1 MCMQV
6 ESKTMQVS
14 SRVHASEAAT
24 FATHR
29 NPTLGLRPPH
39 PRYRLGSSA
48 PLRVSISHPHMK
60 AHTRAPTPCS
70 TFLGVRPQLHASVT
84 TLRAPLQASFLC
96 ELCLL
101 LLS

>member
-39 PRYRLGSSA
+39 PRCRLGSSA
-48 PLRVSISHPHMK
+48 PLSQHFT
-60 AHTRAPTPCS
+60 HTNRTR
-70 TFLGVRPQLHASVT
+70 TN
-84 TLRAPLQASFLC
+84 APLHFFGRPPAAARFSHNTQGASPSLI
-96 ELCLL
+96 LL
-101 LLS
+101 